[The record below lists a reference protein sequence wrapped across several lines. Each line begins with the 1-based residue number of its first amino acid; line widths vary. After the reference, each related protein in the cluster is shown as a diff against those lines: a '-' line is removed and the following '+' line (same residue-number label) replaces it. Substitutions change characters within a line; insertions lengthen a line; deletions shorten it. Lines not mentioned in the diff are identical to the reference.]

1 MAKRILLPASPLHPP
16 PLTWEG
22 CGGDG
27 EPGEQQRPWGAR
39 LGASGPLLSPG
50 YHEKSQRGAPGS
62 RAAEGVAP
70 SSHRYAVNHTG
81 IVPLPRVAGFAAFPS
96 QSPRAY
102 LQLGNPQ
109 ELFVK
114 SLQPSRGFCRGTFG
128 LVAALFSKPRPPA
141 SSGSLLDS
149 KGEKSSWNPP
159 AEQKAFCAGGSGG
172 RGCFRGCHLRF
183 SFLPAEEH
191 LLAEQGARAAAH
203 AGDARTRGQTPP
215 TAS

>member
-1 MAKRILLPASPLHPP
+1 MGSPPGSLGASPLIR
-16 PLTWEG
+16 LSREITAWSSR
-22 CGGDG
+22 
-27 EPGEQQRPWGAR
+27 EPSSR
-39 LGASGPLLSPG
+39 
-50 YHEKSQRGAPGS
+50 GS
-62 RAAEGVAP
+62 RSLESP
-70 SSHRYAVNHTG
+70 LRRKSHRYC
-81 IVPLPRVAGFAAFPS
+81 PLAKGRWLRCLPLAEPACSA
-96 QSPRAY
+96 AY

-159 AEQKAFCAGGSGG
+159 AEQKGFCAGGSGG

-191 LLAEQGARAAAH
+191 LPAEQGARAAAH
-203 AGDARTRGQTPP
+203 AGDTRTRGQTPP